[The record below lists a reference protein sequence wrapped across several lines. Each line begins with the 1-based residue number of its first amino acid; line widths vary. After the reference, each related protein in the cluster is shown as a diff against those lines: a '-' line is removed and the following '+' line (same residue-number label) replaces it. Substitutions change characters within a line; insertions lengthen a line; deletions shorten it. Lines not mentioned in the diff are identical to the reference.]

1 MLMRPMRLIRRRR
14 EPQERCMRTLAY
26 ATLRGMAILGLGQRM
41 AEMGAIHMRA
51 EAAGRSGAC

>member
-1 MLMRPMRLIRRRR
+1 
-14 EPQERCMRTLAY
+14 MRTLAY